1 MPKSCHRHCRII
13 RVEEHLM
20 RSVGTLTTA
29 TLVAA
34 IVFGG
39 LGTASTARA
48 TTKEDVAIN
57 GTYRATSI
65 GDWASTNDQYNGE
78 ATVTRTFTISS
89 SCVTFQECHGTVT
102 SDDGWSAPLY
112 MIDGIMWYI
121 KRDVPNWERCA
132 DGTAYTGQ
140 QTFYFYPVNSNG
152 EFHLGSPTFAGKDKT
167 VGPSGACGQNQWL
180 DVTMPLRLDKLT

>member
-1 MPKSCHRHCRII
+1 
-13 RVEEHLM
+13 M
-20 RSVGTLTTA
+20 RSLGTLTTA
-29 TLVAA
+29 MVLAA
-34 IVFGG
+34 TAFGG

-65 GDWASTNDQYNGE
+65 GDYAKTNDQYYGE
-78 ATVTRTFTISS
+78 ATVISTWTISS

-102 SDDGWSAPLY
+102 SDQGWSARAY
-112 MIDGIMWYI
+112 MIDGIMWYV

-132 DGTAYTGQ
+132 DGTAFTGQ
-140 QTFYFYPVNSNG
+140 QTFYFYPVDSDG
-152 EFHLGSPTFAGKDKT
+152 EFRLGSPTFAGKDKT

-180 DVTMPLRLDKLT
+180 DITMPLRLDKLT

>member
-1 MPKSCHRHCRII
+1 
-13 RVEEHLM
+13 M
-20 RSVGTLTTA
+20 RLVGTITTA
-29 TLVAA
+29 MLLAA
-34 IVFGG
+34 AVFGG

-65 GDWASTNDQYNGE
+65 GDWAKTNDQYNGE
-78 ATVTRTFTISS
+78 ATVTQTWTISS

-102 SDDGWSAPLY
+102 SDQGWSAPTY

-140 QTFYFYPVNSNG
+140 QTFYFYPVDSNG
-152 EFHLGSPTFAGKDKT
+152 EFHLGSPTLAGKDKT

-180 DVTMPLRLDKLT
+180 DIMMPLRLDKLS